1 MKSYVVTLLFSFLFS
16 FAFGQDASNFAKQIE
31 SQYKPIKGDSVFASM
46 CECSNSQYRLFLN
59 SFLEKGD
66 KINYLTHRPDS
77 TKWNFRMIFPKSQS
91 FNEPIAA
98 VYGWHQKYA
107 NYPVVNISF
116 YSAMAYCEW
125 LTLKYNSSSNRKFK
139 KVVFRLPDADEW
151 KFAAKGIMPKNAYP
165 FEKRILPWDGLRFR
179 DTKGNYLAN
188 YAPLLDNAI
197 KRDDNYYLKVVDSIH
212 FSAIGIDGFIYQA
225 PCTKNPKNV
234 YKPNEY
240 GLYHMAG
247 NVSEL
252 ILEEGKTKGGS
263 FISPGYYLLIDTDEQ
278 EFREELLG
286 GPFIG
291 FRPFMFVVER

>member
-1 MKSYVVTLLFSFLFS
+1 MKSKTIFLFLIFHYS
-16 FAFGQDASNFAKQIE
+16 FSYSQNPENFAKQIE
-31 SQYKPIKGDSVFASM
+31 SQYKAIKGDSVFASM

-59 SFLEKGD
+59 SLLEKGD
-66 KINYLTHRPDS
+66 KKNYLTHRPDS

-116 YSAMAYCEW
+116 YSAIAYCEW

-151 KFAAKGIMPKNAYP
+151 KFAARGINPNKSVSYA
-165 FEKRILPWDGLRFR
+165 KRFLPWDGYTYRNV
-179 DTKGNYLAN
+179 KGKYLAN
-188 YAPLLDNAI
+188 FAPLSDDAI

-212 FSAIGIDGFIYQA
+212 FSNIGADGFIYQA
-225 PCTKNPKNV
+225 PCDKSISKF
-234 YKPNEY
+234 YKPNGF

-263 FISPGYYLLIDTDEQ
+263 YISPGYYLLIDTDEP